1 MMRTTLMGENERG
14 YLFALGHCES
24 DGVEVEVDYQLWETA
39 TMVRWNG
46 SATYTLLSPSGR
58 ELAVWTQYGAIN
70 AMVAQAMITAHC
82 DDLQAYWR
90 ESVVEP
96 AFREWD
102 VR

>member
-24 DGVEVEVDYQLWETA
+24 DGVMVEVDYQTWVMA

-58 ELAVWTQYGAIN
+58 ELSVWTQYGAIN

-90 ESVVEP
+90 EYG
-96 AFREWD
+96 EW
-102 VR
+102 